1 MSIVQVV
8 QAEVKEVEKFN
19 ALVLSAELKAGS
31 YKMFAER
38 CIKACGSHYGFN
50 SEEAITMLN
59 LSSLRLEGKK
69 AIEKV
74 VKEKVVKEKVVKEKV
89 VKEKVVKEKVVKEKV
104 VKEKVVKEKVVKEKV
119 VKDKAL
125 SDVLMPYNG
134 VEDVTKCS
142 ALCQNGALYT
152 QCQGVKFQQ
161 CEGGASSY
169 CKRCVTRMLKLGSEV
184 PEYGTI
190 QERMKVG
197 IYEYVDVKGKKPIH
211 YTHVMNRYKYDKDY
225 VVSEALK
232 LGMVLDKSHF
242 EEQLDV
248 VKRGRPSKH
257 VKEDKTKGRPKKSAK
272 VVELGGADL
281 FETLMAEAALKAST
295 ASEALKASTASEA
308 LDEPLK
314 ELKVKKF
321 VFEGKAYLRSK
332 STGVV
337 YDFDSFTA
345 SPMDQKVV
353 GMYVEA
359 SKSITFNKDESS
371 SDESSS
377 GEESDDSYE

>member
-69 AIEKV
+69 AI
-74 VKEKVVKEKVVKEKV
+74 EKV

>member
-69 AIEKV
+69 AI
-74 VKEKVVKEKVVKEKV
+74 
-89 VKEKVVKEKVVKEKV
+89 
-104 VKEKVVKEKVVKEKV
+104 EKVVKEKV

-295 ASEALKASTASEA
+295 ASEAL
-308 LDEPLK
+308 DEPLK